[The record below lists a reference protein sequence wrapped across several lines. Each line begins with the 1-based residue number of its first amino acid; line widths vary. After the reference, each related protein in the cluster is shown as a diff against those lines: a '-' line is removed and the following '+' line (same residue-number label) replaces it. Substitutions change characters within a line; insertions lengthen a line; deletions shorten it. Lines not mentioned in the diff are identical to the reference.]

1 MGDCTR
7 PSRQQI
13 DKKSSTTER
22 ASPQGASF
30 DTPKCGSPAPAKR
43 MLRVLNAVTGLGEPH
58 QVLRRSWRSPT
69 TVHTDRPNVTS
80 RLQGMSRQPQWARGR
95 HNSAGQTDGWINED
109 SWPQAQIRQLRCPQ
123 ALRPWI
129 VGHLPEPR
137 VAGGVPLHPR
147 VLDLLVRPGDEVP
160 PLDGSPRLRF
170 EVRTRSTNHFGMPQ
184 RPPARLLSRPA
195 P

>member
-80 RLQGMSRQPQWARGR
+80 RLQGMNRQPTMG
-95 HNSAGQTDGWINED
+95 AGQAQFGGSDRRVDQRGLVAAGAD
-109 SWPQAQIRQLRCPQ
+109 SAAP
-123 ALRPWI
+123 
-129 VGHLPEPR
+129 
-137 VAGGVPLHPR
+137 
-147 VLDLLVRPGDEVP
+147 VP
-160 PLDGSPRLRF
+160 PCAPARDRGTPARTSCRRRRPTGSARARSPRASWR
-170 EVRTRSTNHFGMPQ
+170 RSSAT
-184 RPPARLLSRPA
+184 
-195 P
+195 